1 MELPDWMDANCRVE
15 ELGHT
20 AEIGLRVTA
29 DSAESLFT
37 CLAQA
42 MFVLTGARPDRA
54 APPLTCAIA
63 LSAFDNH
70 SLLVDWLSRLLYLHE
85 TTNHVFTAFTFER
98 FSAES
103 LSAAAVGYPLAGR
116 PLLDIKAVTYHDL
129 QLGRV
134 ADGWQ
139 AQVYFD
145 I

>member
-1 MELPDWMDANCRVE
+1 MERAAWLEQGCRVE

-29 DSAESLFT
+29 DSAESLFI

-42 MFVLTGARPDRA
+42 MFALTGAQPDRA
-54 APPLTCAIA
+54 AAPLTRTVR
-63 LSAFDNH
+63 LSAFDSL
-70 SLLVDWLSRLLYLHE
+70 SLLVDWLSYLLYLHE
-85 TTNHVFTAFTFER
+85 TTNHLFVEFTFE
-98 FSAES
+98 A
-103 LSAAAVGYPLAGR
+103 LSAANLRAVAVGYPLAQR
-116 PLLDIKAVTYHDL
+116 PVLDIKAVTYHDL

>member
-1 MELPDWMDANCRVE
+1 MERPDWMDANCRVE

-29 DSAESLFT
+29 DSAESLFA

-42 MFVLTGARPDRA
+42 MFALSGAQPDRA
-54 APPLTCAIA
+54 GPPLTQTVA
-63 LSAFDNH
+63 LSAFDSQ
-70 SLLVDWLSRLLYLHE
+70 SLLVDWLSQLLYWHAI
-85 TTNHVFTAFTFER
+85 TRHVFLDFTFET
-98 FSAES
+98 FSADS
-103 LSAAAVGYPLAGR
+103 LSAVAVGYPLAR
-116 PLLDIKAVTYHDL
+116 PPQLDIKAVTYHDL